1 MAKTREREKTKG
13 RERVRKAKRHLR
25 PKQKVQEP
33 FSQALVRRSP
43 SIQIPSEQQYCVF
56 ASFPKTALVYCFSFW
71 LSQIFSCPFSVTHA
85 VVPVATAMFFT
96 LQHKDMPRGPE
107 ISPCVRARL
116 CFRVRWRLRSLRNV
130 QYWCLS
136 PFICR
141 F

>member
-1 MAKTREREKTKG
+1 MGVLPSSSIKQRRRLRKLANSMRLITEVALSTSVRQENPVGKVKMAKTREREKTKG

-71 LSQIFSCPFSVTHA
+71 LSQIFSCSLSVTHA
-85 VVPVATAMFFT
+85 
-96 LQHKDMPRGPE
+96 
-107 ISPCVRARL
+107 
-116 CFRVRWRLRSLRNV
+116 
-130 QYWCLS
+130 
-136 PFICR
+136 
-141 F
+141 